1 MIRALL
7 LIFEP
12 TGTWNRIYRARRSIL
27 FILIFFLLP
36 LLLFTAAAEGYG
48 LVNWGRWQGE
58 IARLKKLSIAE
69 AVVVESAQVLLSLL
83 TVFVGAN
90 LIKTLGETFRGRHTH
105 TQAFTTVAYSLSP
118 LFLLRLMDLFSSIS
132 PWISWS
138 IGIVLSLGALY
149 HGMPRI
155 MGPDPSHAF
164 GLFFLGGLLLLL
176 LTGAVRFVTG
186 AYLEGKFPKLQ
197 LVVSDLASRLPF

>member
-1 MIRALL
+1 MISALL

-69 AVVVESAQVLLSLL
+69 AVVVERAQVLLSLL

-90 LIKTLGETFRGRHTH
+90 LIKTLGETFRGRHPH

-138 IGIVLSLGALY
+138 IGIVRSLGALY